1 MGTPKFAVPILHEL
15 NKSSDKIVAVYS
27 QPAQKAKRGQ
37 KLVISDIEE
46 LAQKLSLNIR
56 TPTKLDD
63 NEYSYLKSLHPD
75 NSSSGIWKNNTK
87 IFLDLP
93 KFGFINCTPLYC
105 LVEGGCTYTKINN
118 EL

>member
-46 LAQKLSLNIR
+46 LAQKLSLNVR

-75 NSSSGIWKNNTK
+75 IVVVVAYGKIIRPIFFRPTK
-87 IFLDLP
+87 IWFYKLARL
-93 KFGFINCTPLYC
+93 FIA
-105 LVEGGCTYTKINN
+105 
-118 EL
+118 

>member
-46 LAQKLSLNIR
+46 LAQNSL
-56 TPTKLDD
+56 
-63 NEYSYLKSLHPD
+63 
-75 NSSSGIWKNNTK
+75 
-87 IFLDLP
+87 
-93 KFGFINCTPLYC
+93 
-105 LVEGGCTYTKINN
+105 
-118 EL
+118 